1 MSPGTAVTLPARAGR
16 EGLLLLTAVRFLT
29 RLPVPSRIGHRDD
42 WLNDCVRYFPV
53 VGLLVGGVGAL
64 VLLGALRCWPAPVA
78 AVLAVAAT
86 VALTGAFHE
95 DGLADT
101 FDGLG
106 GPATRDRALAIMKD
120 SRLGTYGS
128 TALVLGLG
136 LRATLTAA
144 LAGQGADHA
153 ALAVAGAHVLGRGA
167 AVATMALLRY
177 AGDAAQAKAKPL
189 AVSVPAGNAALAAA
203 LSAAIV
209 AALAAA
215 DAAGTA
221 VAWGLAGAGAVAVVL
236 LMRGWLARRL
246 GGYTGDTLGAV
257 EQLAEIA
264 VLLMLAAS

>member
-1 MSPGTAVTLPARAGR
+1 
-16 EGLLLLTAVRFLT
+16 
-29 RLPVPSRIGHRDD
+29 
-42 WLNDCVRYFPV
+42 
-53 VGLLVGGVGAL
+53 
-64 VLLGALRCWPAPVA
+64 
-78 AVLAVAAT
+78 
-86 VALTGAFHE
+86 
-95 DGLADT
+95 
-101 FDGLG
+101 
-106 GPATRDRALAIMKD
+106 MKD
-120 SRLGTYGS
+120 SRLGSYGS
-128 TALVLGLG
+128 AALVLGLG
-136 LRATLTAA
+136 LRVALTAA

-189 AVSVPAGNAALAAA
+189 AVSVPAGNAALAVG

-209 AALAAA
+209 GALAAV
-215 DAAGTA
+215 DTTGTA